1 HHFDALCSEADR
13 FFHRL
18 LHCTAECDTLLK
30 LLSDLLGLQLSIQL
44 RMLDL
49 KDRDQHVAACLACK
63 IFAELIDLS
72 AFASD
77 DDARTRCV
85 DHDLQ
90 SGRGSLDIDMRD
102 AASGKLLLE
111 HALEFQI
118 LGEE

>member
-1 HHFDALCSEADR
+1 ERRQRFCKSKIDIRPQSVQRKASLERPFRTCDLSAVQTARDHHFDALCSEADR

-63 IFAELIDLS
+63 IFAELID
-72 AFASD
+72 
-77 DDARTRCV
+77 
-85 DHDLQ
+85 
-90 SGRGSLDIDMRD
+90 
-102 AASGKLLLE
+102 
-111 HALEFQI
+111 
-118 LGEE
+118 